1 MEIDDIDREI
11 LEILQEN
18 GRIPI
23 SKIAKKIGKPRTT
36 IRERITKLEEE
47 KYILGY
53 RAIINPEKIGFKYL
67 AIIMVKVRR
76 GPFHISRN
84 QIEIAKKIIN
94 DCRSRDDMPYVEEA
108 HIVTGVYDIALKVW
122 VRSWDEL
129 SKFLIQ
135 YLASLEEIDSTET
148 FMVLEKIPNVPHPFP
163 LKSKKHKK

>member
-1 MEIDDIDREI
+1 MEIDDTDRKI
-11 LEILQEN
+11 LKILQED

-23 SKIAKKIGKPRTT
+23 SRIAKKIGKPRTT
-36 IRERITKLEEE
+36 VRERIARLEEE

-76 GPFHISRN
+76 GSFHISRN

-94 DCRSRDDMPYVEEA
+94 DCKSRNDMPYVEEA

-129 SKFLIQ
+129 SRFLIQ
-135 YLASLEEIDSTET
+135 YLASLEEIASTET
-148 FMVLEKIPNVPHPFP
+148 FMVLEKVPKAPQPFP
-163 LKSKKHKK
+163 LEPKK